1 MRNLLPLL
9 QMLLVATILIWDVA
23 LTARIVQVRNLPRA
37 FVAITAIAGF
47 LLLPSL
53 VIHLATTSS
62 ITGRAVT
69 QVDWL
74 WPFTLCLFA
83 IQALYAAL
91 RRLVNPFIG
100 FFISAYDVLI
110 ATDGV
115 LRSIAATGQVLPT
128 SALIFLA
135 ATTAAFSVALS
146 SSTVIGSPFFVL
158 VPMIAPAFP
167 ALRRTT
173 ATFRLFLALAAGAW
187 VVLFISQLTQADQA
201 VNSYRIHDPTIE
213 KLQERPEGDF
223 DIGLK
228 VLPDLTGSPSPVAI
242 RNDLELADT
251 LGVSVVSITIV
262 PEKMDRQALDS
273 LVHTLDLLRRDSTEL
288 IVTMGYPRSPF
299 SFSGRTFNDTRRLET
314 IERIVRRLHPDIL
327 LPAEDPYGSGTRA
340 AGSHAPQYWESFLA
354 RASAIAKRADR
365 HVKIAVSASAYDRQD
380 STLYAWAAARG
391 SPVDVVGFSLF
402 PSRTGVRTLDAATHA
417 ADRWMRE
424 ANSPKDHWIFAAGGY
439 PEAHGEAS
447 QERALWS
454 ALAWGTSRPQI
465 KGLIVSEA
473 GDYGTIT
480 GLRAPDGHLRR
491 ATFAVMT
498 AMRGLRETQPVAPT
512 LRVQQ

>member
-9 QMLLVATILIWDVA
+9 QILLVATILLWDVA
-23 LTARIVQVRNLPRA
+23 LTARIVQVRSLPRA
-37 FVAITAIAGF
+37 FVAITALAGF

-69 QVDWL
+69 QVDWI

-83 IQALYAAL
+83 IQALYAAV

-115 LRSIAATGQVLPT
+115 LRSVAATGQVMSTP
-128 SALIFLA
+128 ALIFLA
-135 ATTAAFSVALS
+135 ATTGAFSVALS
-146 SSTVIGSPFFVL
+146 STTVIGSPFFVL

-201 VNSYRIHDPTIE
+201 VSSYRIHNPAVE
-213 KLQERPEGDF
+213 KLQERPDGDF

-228 VLPDLTGSPSPVAI
+228 ILPDLTGPPAPVAI
-242 RNDLELADT
+242 RNDLQLADT
-251 LGVSVVSITIV
+251 LGVSVVSVVIV

-273 LVHTLDLLRRDSTEL
+273 LAHTLDLLRRDSTEL
-288 IVTMGYPRSPF
+288 IVTMGYPRSIF
-299 SFSGRTFNDTRRLET
+299 SLSGRTFNDTRRLET
-314 IERIVRRLHPDIL
+314 IERVVRRLHPDVL
-327 LPAEDPYGSGTRA
+327 LPAEDPFDSGTRA
-340 AGSHAPQYWESFLA
+340 AGDRAPQYWESFLT

-365 HVKIAVSASAYDRQD
+365 HVRIGVSASLYDRRD

-391 SPVDVVGFSLF
+391 SPVDVVGFTLF

-424 ANSPKDHWIFAAGGY
+424 ANSSKDHWIFAAGGF

-447 QERALWS
+447 QERAIWS

-465 KGLIVSEA
+465 KGLVVSEA

-498 AMRGLRETQPVAPT
+498 AMRGLREAQPVAPT